1 MRISLNWLKE
11 YLPGIELDP
20 IESLSEK
27 LIDAGFDIESIENES
42 EIFNGF
48 VVGEVLTKEKH
59 PNADKLS
66 VCTVDSGS
74 GILNIVCGAPNVDKG
89 QKVCVAMIGAIIP
102 NGGFEIK
109 KSKIRGEMSEGM
121 ICSESELNLSENH
134 DGIMVLKSE
143 TNIGTPFAEYSG
155 LNDIVLEIG
164 LTPNRGDLLSH
175 FGVAREVAGNY
186 GSKPKLP
193 QTKLDESGSKT
204 NELIDINIESRE
216 YCKRFTGRVISN
228 VNIAESPGW
237 LKKRLISVGLR
248 PRNNIVDITNFV
260 MLETGQPLHAF
271 DYDKI
276 RGKRIIVKTAKDGD
290 KFVTLD
296 SKERNLSSESLMVC
310 DAEGYSAIAG
320 VMGGE
325 LSEITD
331 TTRNV
336 FLESAYFDPV
346 NIRKNSKRLGL
357 ITDASHRFER
367 GVDIDMVK
375 FASLRA
381 ASLMQEIA
389 GGEISNEL
397 LDVYPAPFETSE
409 VEMRLGKANNLLGLD
424 LSKETVVN
432 LLGRIGIEH
441 TGNNSESLIFKIPES
456 RRNDIQREP
465 DLIEEVARLYGYS
478 RIESKYDFRTSLIK
492 SRNHESEKLLSIK
505 SLITDHLVGRGFNE
519 IISTPLTDVRN
530 SDSSNVNAVR
540 LENSMTTELN
550 GMRTGLSNGLMKII
564 SFNINNL
571 GKDVS
576 IKLFEVGKVF
586 ADKSNVIEERDCL
599 IFGISGRYDGRI
611 LYDGERRFELS
622 DIKGEVNML
631 LSKLNLE
638 NFGLIYYNDNQFG
651 GIRIDVGLDD
661 CLLGNIYKADS
672 NLLKKFDIESDV
684 YFCQLFLDEIS
695 KNLKDKSNF
704 KEISKFPSVKRDIA
718 LVVDK
723 STSYESLES
732 VLNISGSK
740 LLKSFDLIDVYE
752 GEQVGSSKKSLT
764 FSLEFASDDKTLTD
778 AETNEALKKIMKD
791 LQNKA
796 GAILRS

>member
-1 MRISLNWLKE
+1 MRISINWLKE
-11 YLPGIELDP
+11 YLPGIEL
-20 IESLSEK
+20 ESVNSFTEK

-74 GILNIVCGAPNVDKG
+74 GILNIVCGAPNVEKG
-89 QKVCVAMIGAIIP
+89 QKVCVALLGAIIP

-109 KSKIRGEMSEGM
+109 KSKIRGKMSEGM

-134 DGIMVLKSE
+134 DGIMVLNSVAI
-143 TNIGTPFAEYSG
+143 IGTPFAEYSG
-155 LNDIVLEIG
+155 LNDIVFEIG

-175 FGVAREVAGNY
+175 FGVAREVAGIY
-186 GSKPKLP
+186 GTTPMLPKI
-193 QTKLDESGSKT
+193 KLNESGSKT
-204 NELIDINIESRE
+204 NELIDIKIESRE

-228 VNIAESPGW
+228 VNITESPAW

-276 RGKRIIVKTAKDGD
+276 RGKRIIVKTAKEGD

-296 SKERNLSSESLMVC
+296 SKERTLSSESLMVC

-331 TTRNV
+331 STRNV

-381 ASLMQEIA
+381 ASLMSEIS

-397 LDVYPAPFETSE
+397 LDVYPTPFELAE
-409 VEMRLGKANNLLGLD
+409 VEMRMSKANNLLGLE
-424 LSKETVVN
+424 LSEETIIN

-441 TGNNSESLIFKIPES
+441 SGKNSESLIFRIPES

-478 RIESKYDFRTSLIK
+478 RIESNYDFRTSLIK
-492 SRNHESEKLLSIK
+492 SRNPESEKLLSLK
-505 SLITDHLVGRGFNE
+505 SRITDHLVGRGFNE
-519 IISTPLTDVRN
+519 IISTPLTDVR
-530 SDSSNVNAVR
+530 DSGGESVNAVR

-550 GMRTGLSNGLMKII
+550 AMRTGLSTGLMKII
-564 SFNINNL
+564 AYNINNL
-571 GKDVS
+571 GKDIS
-576 IKLFEVGKVF
+576 IKLFEIGKVF
-586 ADKSNVIEERDCL
+586 TDKGNVIEERDCL
-599 IFGISGRYDGRI
+599 IFGISGRNDGRI

-651 GIRIDVGLDD
+651 SNRIDVGLDD
-661 CLLGNIYKADS
+661 SLLGNINKADS

-695 KNLKDKSNF
+695 KNLKNKNKF
-704 KEISKFPSVKRDIA
+704 KEITKFPSVKRDIA
-718 LVVDK
+718 VVVDK
-723 STSYESLES
+723 TTSYESLES
-732 VLNISGSK
+732 VLSNSGSK

-764 FSLEFASDDKTLTD
+764 FSLEFSSDDKTLTD